1 MPPRDSPT
9 FAYLIVQCVDE
20 CSRQA
25 SATTLATVLT
35 RLLPQYKRFVCCGF
49 TFLFAFFCLCRA
61 DVQVMEMSKWSQRS
75 SGSCC
80 FLVCDRLSLA
90 FGPVK
95 PLQPVYSAAARALEG
110 EANVRLGSID
120 CEAAGTCFVD
130 VTLSVVAMVPIAL
143 CHLHVR
149 FLCQCVCVATDC
161 CCW

>member
-1 MPPRDSPT
+1 M
-9 FAYLIVQCVDE
+9 
-20 CSRQA
+20 
-25 SATTLATVLT
+25 
-35 RLLPQYKRFVCCGF
+35 
-49 TFLFAFFCLCRA
+49 
-61 DVQVMEMSKWSQRS
+61 
-75 SGSCC
+75 
-80 FLVCDRLSLA
+80 CDRLSLA

-143 CHLHVR
+143 FHLHVS